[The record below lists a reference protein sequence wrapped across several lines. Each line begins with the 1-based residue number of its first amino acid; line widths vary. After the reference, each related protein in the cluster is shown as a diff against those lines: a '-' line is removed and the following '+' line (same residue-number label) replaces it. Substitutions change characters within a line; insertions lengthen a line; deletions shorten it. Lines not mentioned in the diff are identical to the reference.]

1 MALGNAIYRLALRA
15 STTYEGLGKGVRA
28 KLGLRMRAI
37 LSKFLIIPLPGGLKA
52 ACDTID
58 VILIYDIYSRR
69 VYERAYSPRP
79 GDVVM
84 DVGAHVG
91 FFTLRAAKMV
101 GEEGLVVAV
110 EPEPHNFSLLVKNI
124 RLNGLGNVVA
134 VRCALSDRE
143 GIAELHICGSYSV
156 CHTMRPELF
165 DHDYVGT
172 LEVPTT
178 TMDSLVRGL
187 GLDRLDFIKMD
198 VEGAEL
204 LVLRGGLETLRRFGP
219 ELAIAA
225 YHDDELRAEVAGL
238 LGELGYEVGEVEGYI
253 YAGRRTFRLAKPG

>member
-1 MALGNAIYRLALRA
+1 MALGDVIYRLV
-15 STTYEGLGKGVRA
+15 SMYEGLSKGVRA
-28 KLGLRMRAI
+28 KLGLKMRS
-37 LSKFLIIPLPGGLKA
+37 LLGRFLIMPLPGGLKA

-58 VILIYDIYSRR
+58 IILIYDIYSRR

-79 GDVVM
+79 GDIVM

-101 GEEGLVVAV
+101 GKEGLVVAV

-124 RLNGLGNVVA
+124 RLNKLRNVVA

-143 GIAELHICGSYSV
+143 GTTKLHLCGSYSV

-165 DHDYVGT
+165 DYDYIGI

-178 TMDSLVRGL
+178 TMDNLVRRL
-187 GLDRLDFIKMD
+187 GLDRLDFVKMD

-204 LVLRGGLETLRRFGP
+204 LVLKGGLETLRHFGP

-238 LGELGYEVGEVEGYI
+238 LRGLGYEVEEVEGYI
-253 YAGRRTFRLAKPG
+253 YAGRRVKGGP